1 MEVEIRPEPDEP
13 AAVLAAVE
21 ALLSADGTPPAYRS
35 SWRLSGIREN
45 VEDDAVRAAPCSLA
59 GARARPHPRAPA
71 GSRQRDVGVQGK

>member
-1 MEVEIRPEPDEP
+1 MEVEIRPEPDEL

-45 VEDDAVRAAPCSLA
+45 VEDDADQGCAV
-59 GARARPHPRAPA
+59 HPRW
-71 GSRQRDVGVQGK
+71 GSGATPP

>member
-35 SWRLSGIREN
+35 SWRLSGVREN
-45 VEDDAVRAAPCSLA
+45 VEDDAGQG
-59 GARARPHPRAPA
+59 GAVQPRW
-71 GSRQRDVGVQGK
+71 GSGSTSP